1 MAQDPTSFPS
11 GTNPFGSGQPQST
24 PNNAV
29 PPPPSSDQ
37 QIGVRT
43 MQSDAASIKQMGGGS
58 PEPQIMSASEVFGAS
73 TQPTPSPAQS
83 SSGGSASQ
91 PPFASYQYGVP
102 SAPAVGDTATSL
114 PPQAK
119 SSKTI
124 FVILGIIVLAVI
136 VGFGVFYL
144 VSALNQSTPVTPT
157 PTSSG
162 ALSAAV
168 DTSTASITT
177 PSPMPASTPAP
188 IVHTSLIPSPDSSV
202 TLALTGSDVSSFQ
215 SAIASSSKN
224 TLLAGTVRDI
234 AFTDASG
241 TPITSDVF
249 LQAFLPSA
257 ASSLSSF
264 FEKDFT
270 TWLYGDKS
278 GGSKLGVV
286 LTLNT
291 ATTPDQVAAAFTLM
305 EGSPQDVPQFF
316 LSPVTLPTPATFKGG
331 LIGGL
336 MVRYLVFSIKNQQ
349 VFEYTP
355 AVVNGRNVLII
366 TTSYNQMVDIL
377 KRLSAQPIATSTP
390 TPTLSATPTPS
401 LDTATPTPPMASPSV
416 STSSATQ

>member
-1 MAQDPTSFPS
+1 MVKIPWAS
-11 GTNPFGSGQPQST
+11 GEKT
-24 PNNAV
+24 
-29 PPPPSSDQ
+29 
-37 QIGVRT
+37 I
-43 MQSDAASIKQMGGGS
+43 
-58 PEPQIMSASEVFGAS
+58 
-73 TQPTPSPAQS
+73 QPTPSSAQS
-83 SSGGSASQ
+83 SSSSPSSQ

-102 SAPAVGDTATSL
+102 GTPAVGDTATDL
-114 PPQAK
+114 PPKTK

-124 FVILGIIVLAVI
+124 LVILGIIVLAVV

-144 VSALNQSTPVTPT
+144 VSALNQSAPVTPT
-157 PTSSG
+157 PTSQG
-162 ALSAAV
+162 ALSTAT
-168 DTSTASITT
+168 DTSTTATPT
-177 PSPMPASTPAP
+177 PSSTPVSTPAP
-188 IVHTSLIPSPDSSV
+188 IVHTSLIPSPDSSA
-202 TLALTGSDVSSFQ
+202 TLALTGSDLSSFQ
-215 SAIASSSKN
+215 TAIASSSKN

-291 ATTPDQVAAAFTLM
+291 ATTPDQVASAFTLI
-305 EGSPQDVPQFF
+305 EGSPSDIPQFF

-390 TPTLSATPTPS
+390 IPTLTPSATPTSSP
-401 LDTATPTPPMASPSV
+401 DAAAPVIPVSPSA